1 MYDFLS
7 SIVLSGLFF
16 TYNTK
21 KKTKWKLGAVQFWK
35 IKASGYFGK
44 VLISGQI
51 YMFKYN
57 TSWLKSL
64 KNLPVSNYWYTKRL
78 SILINACNPFTFI
91 VSENT
96 SKENNFS
103 LKWWL
108 EIMVTLTN
116 LNLNQETG
124 KWASM
129 KLLHIIAYFQYRVYI
144 IRLTVKIF
152 SLFIHLIYKMLS
164 QLHLY

>member
-7 SIVLSGLFF
+7 SIVLPDLFF

-21 KKTKWKLGAVQFWK
+21 KKKWKLGAVQFWK

-96 SKENNFS
+96 SKENNFTF
-103 LKWWL
+103 KWWL
-108 EIMVTLTN
+108 EIMVTFKFESYPRN
-116 LNLNQETG
+116 WKMG
-124 KWASM
+124 K
-129 KLLHIIAYFQYRVYI
+129 HEIAYFQYRVYI
-144 IRLTVKIF
+144 IYTSNI
-152 SLFIHLIYKMLS
+152 
-164 QLHLY
+164 